1 MPEEEKRVRL
11 QTYVTPRVKKALLGM
26 SEDLEMPIGQII
38 ENLLDGACRIMT
50 AASGLLHADITVFS
64 HWLETKGMRDDESM
78 DDFIVRKY
86 GADALRVVNNL
97 SYDIRIHQGQQ

>member
-1 MPEEEKRVRL
+1 MYRISEKATAREEMLAAFPEIHFERL
-11 QTYVTPRVKKALLGM
+11 
-26 SEDLEMPIGQII
+26 LE
-38 ENLLDGACRIMT
+38 DGACRIMT

-97 SYDIRIHQGQQ
+97 FL